1 VEEECVFCKIVEGK
15 LKAWKVYED
24 DSTLAILDIKPVM
37 DARNI
42 GQCVVFPKKHVS
54 KYYELDDEEL
64 AKLFKAVKRVAI
76 KILEKLKPKYL
87 TTFVRGMRVPGH
99 AHILLIP
106 STGESA
112 WDMML
117 EASYLCWLKIPPLS
131 EEEME
136 KVAKLLGAT
145 KT

>member
-1 VEEECVFCKIVEGK
+1 MEECVFCKIAEGK

-24 DSTLAILDIKPVM
+24 DFALAILDIKPIM

-42 GQCVVFPKKHVS
+42 GQCVVFPKKHIS
-54 KYYELDDEEL
+54 KYYDLEDDEV
-64 AKLFKAVKRVAI
+64 AKLFRAVKYVAK

-87 TTFVRGMRVPGH
+87 TTFIRGMRIPGH
-99 AHILLIP
+99 THIFLIP
-106 STGESA
+106 SLGGSA
-112 WDMML
+112 WDLML

-131 EEEME
+131 DEELE
-136 KVAKLLGAT
+136 KVAKILGAT